1 MQVVCMNASS
11 TTFPRYVDSRV
22 CLSGV
27 FPSVETST
35 MVNSGDLRGSG
46 GIAHAVTGAATN
58 TAKSGKNTARSPAN
72 AAKRDTRDTR
82 DARHLDVEIPDVSRM
97 FRSRTFLTKRT
108 LRR

>member
-11 TTFPRYVDSRV
+11 TTFPRYVESRV

-35 MVNSGDLRGSG
+35 MVNSGDFRGSG
-46 GIAHAVTGAATN
+46 GMAHALGAAAKN

-72 AAKRDTRDTR
+72 AAKRETVDLR
-82 DARHLDVEIPDVSRM
+82 VEIRGVNRMFLSRM
-97 FRSRTFLTKRT
+97 FLTAMPSGNQFEDP
-108 LRR
+108 